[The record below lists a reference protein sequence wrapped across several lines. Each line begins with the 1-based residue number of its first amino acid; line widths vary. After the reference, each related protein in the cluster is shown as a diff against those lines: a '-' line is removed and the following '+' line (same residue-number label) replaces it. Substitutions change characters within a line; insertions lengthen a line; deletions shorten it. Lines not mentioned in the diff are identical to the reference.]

1 MCVCVSAVITRC
13 PYEGQFILANSNITV
28 RADGSTEVT
37 GRVEVCAN
45 FTYGSVCDY
54 GWDQADADVF
64 CRNYVQNAFGIFTGN
79 VSK

>member
-1 MCVCVSAVITRC
+1 MCVYISTAITQC
-13 PYEGQFILANSNITV
+13 PYEGQFILTNPNTAV
-28 RADGSTEVT
+28 RTDGSIEVT

-64 CRNYVQNAFGIFTGN
+64 CRNYVQNVLGVFTNN
-79 VSK
+79 VSE

>member
-1 MCVCVSAVITRC
+1 MCVCVSVAITQC
-13 PYEGQFILANSNITV
+13 PYEGQFILANPNVT
-28 RADGSTEVT
+28 AGTDGSIEVT

-54 GWDQADADVF
+54 GWDQADAEVF
-64 CRNYVQNAFGIFTGN
+64 CRNYVQNVLGVTASN